1 MKELIKNGRIISPL
15 YDSEKLL
22 DIYIEKGAIIKIGE
36 NLQEENAF
44 VTDAEGNY
52 ILPGLIDMHC
62 NICDPGYEYIEDIET
77 ASMSAVKGGFTTIT
91 CEPNTKPAIDN
102 KTVVEYIVSKSKMYS
117 LVNIFPYG
125 SMSIGC
131 KGEEMSE
138 IGEMHQAGIVGI
150 SNGNSSV
157 ENAGLLRNIFLYSKM
172 FHLPVITHCEDKS
185 LSKNGVMN
193 DGFVSTCLGLR
204 GIPKEAEEIIVAR
217 NIVLAENVGNSLHI
231 AHVSTK
237 GSIQLIREAKKRG
250 VPITCEVC
258 PHHFILTE
266 ESVCEYNTLVK
277 VKPPLRTQADKE
289 ALLEGLADGT
299 VDTIAS
305 GHNPTNLT
313 DKNKEFDNADYGIS
327 AFETAFALSYT
338 ELVETKILTLPQL
351 VEKMSYNPASILNF
365 SKKGKIQEGM
375 DADLIIVNLKDS
387 YKIDSSKFY
396 SKAKFSPFDGKLVKG
411 NILYSVV
418 GGRVIF

>member
-1 MKELIKNGRIISPL
+1 MKELIKNAKVISPL
-15 YDSEKLL
+15 YDSEKLV
-22 DIYIEKGAIIKIGE
+22 DIYIERGTIIQIGE
-36 NLQEENAF
+36 HLEKEDAF

-62 NICDPGYEYIEDIET
+62 NICDPGYEYMEDIET

-102 KTVVEYIVSKSKMYS
+102 KTVVEYIVSKSKIYS

-125 SMSIGC
+125 SMTIGC
-131 KGEEMSE
+131 EGNEMSE
-138 IGEMHQAGIVGI
+138 IGEMHQAGIIGI

-157 ENAGLLRNIFLYSKM
+157 ENAGLLKNIFLYSKM
-172 FHLPVITHCEDKS
+172 FHLPVITHCEDTYI
-185 LSKNGVMN
+185 SKNGVMN
-193 DGFVSTCLGLR
+193 DGFVSTCLGLK

-217 NIVLAENVGNSLHI
+217 NIVLAENIGNPLHI

-250 VPITCEVC
+250 VNITCEVC
-258 PHHFILTE
+258 PHHFVLTE
-266 ESVCEYNTLVK
+266 EAICEYNTLAK

-289 ALLEGLADGT
+289 ALLQGLADGT
-299 VDTIAS
+299 VDVIAS
-305 GHNPTNLT
+305 GHSPTNLT

-327 AFETAFALSYT
+327 SFETAFALSYT
-338 ELVETKILTLPQL
+338 ELVETKILTLQKL
-351 VEKMSYNPASILNF
+351 VEKMSCNPASILNF

-375 DADLIIVNLKDS
+375 DADLIVVNLKDS
-387 YKIDSSKFY
+387 YMINSSKFY
-396 SKAKFSPFDGKLVKG
+396 SKAKFSPFDGKSVKG
-411 NILYSVV
+411 SILYSVV

>member
-22 DIYIEKGAIIKIGE
+22 DIYIEKGTIIKIGE
-36 NLQEENAF
+36 NLQEEAF

-131 KGEEMSE
+131 KGKEMSE

-193 DGFVSTCLGLR
+193 DGFVSTCLGLK

-217 NIVLAENVGNSLHI
+217 NIVLAENVGNPLHI

-299 VDTIAS
+299 IDTIAS

-351 VEKMSYNPASILNF
+351 VKKMSSNPASILNF

-375 DADLIIVNLKDS
+375 DADLIIVNLEDS
-387 YKIDSSKFY
+387 YAIDSSKFY

-418 GGRVIF
+418 GGKVIF